1 MGFLDTMR
9 TWIGAGPEE
18 PDEEMNQS
26 AEQEQEVA
34 QEPARSV
41 PAGIH
46 PIREARAE
54 ERKGR
59 ANAMQ
64 NNGSQVVLLCPTSF
78 EDASAI
84 ADHLCQQHTVVLN
97 LERADLEVTR
107 RLVDFLSG
115 VAYAN
120 KGMIRRV
127 AKQTFMITPQ
137 GIEAVG
143 ELTEADEF
151 SSDPNAT
158 F

>member
-1 MGFLDTMR
+1 MSFLDTVR
-9 TWIGAGPEE
+9 TWIGVGAEE
-18 PDEEMNQS
+18 PDEDMTQQPEQEQD
-26 AEQEQEVA
+26 AEQEPVR
-34 QEPARSV
+34 PA

-59 ANAMQ
+59 MNAMQ
-64 NNGSQVVLLCPTSF
+64 NNGGSQVVLLCPTSF

-97 LERADLEVTR
+97 LEGADREVTR

-120 KGMIRRV
+120 KGLLRRV

-143 ELTEADEF
+143 ELTETGECTGEF
-151 SSDPNAT
+151 
-158 F
+158 

>member
-1 MGFLDTMR
+1 MSFLDTVR
-9 TWIGAGPEE
+9 TWVGVGQDE
-18 PDEEMNQS
+18 PDDDMTQQPEQTPD
-26 AEQEQEVA
+26 AEQEQA
-34 QEPARSV
+34 RPA
-41 PAGIH
+41 PTGIH

-59 ANAMQ
+59 MNAMP
-64 NNGSQVVLLCPTSF
+64 NNGASQVVLLCPTSF

-97 LERADLEVTR
+97 LEGADREVTR

-120 KGMIRRV
+120 KGLLRRV

-143 ELTEADEF
+143 ELTDTGELTNEF
-151 SSDPNAT
+151 
-158 F
+158 